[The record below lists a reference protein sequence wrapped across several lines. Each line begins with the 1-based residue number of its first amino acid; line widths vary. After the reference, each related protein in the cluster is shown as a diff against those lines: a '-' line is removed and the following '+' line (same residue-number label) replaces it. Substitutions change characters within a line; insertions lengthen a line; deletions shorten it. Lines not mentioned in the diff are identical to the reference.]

1 MLTKDLYTLKVLKK
15 LRHGY
20 LPHDFSPLIRKVFK
34 ITFKVLPDKMN
45 FVFFSFASCDNSKS
59 KACKE
64 ICSFFALLKCSS
76 IIR

>member
-1 MLTKDLYTLKVLKK
+1 MLTKDLDTLKVLKK

-45 FVFFSFASCDNSKS
+45 FIFFSHLFPVT
-59 KACKE
+59 
-64 ICSFFALLKCSS
+64 IP
-76 IIR
+76 

>member
-45 FVFFSFASCDNSKS
+45 FIFFL
-59 KACKE
+59 
-64 ICSFFALLKCSS
+64 ICFL
-76 IIR
+76 